1 MKWFLL
7 ATMCLPG
14 AQEDLCIRMHGDMM
28 YDTGELCAVDRNNHF
43 TDLVYIT
50 QEYRGTFKIQCVDS
64 FSIEEF
70 LGKQK

>member
-1 MKWFLL
+1 MTFKLSQRSL
-7 ATMCLPG
+7 DKLKG
-14 AQEDLCIRMHGDMM
+14 VND
-28 YDTGELCAVDRNNHF
+28 
-43 TDLVYIT
+43 DLVYIT

>member
-28 YDTGELCAVDRNNHF
+28 CDTGELCAVDRNKHF
-43 TDLVYIT
+43 TDLIYIT

>member
-14 AQEDLCIRMHGDMM
+14 AQ
-28 YDTGELCAVDRNNHF
+28 VDRNKHF